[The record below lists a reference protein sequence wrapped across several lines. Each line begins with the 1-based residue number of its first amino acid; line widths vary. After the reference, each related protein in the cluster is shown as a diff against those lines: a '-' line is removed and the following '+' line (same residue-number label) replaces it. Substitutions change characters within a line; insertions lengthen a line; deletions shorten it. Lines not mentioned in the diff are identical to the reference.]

1 MTAGL
6 PPIGAEIPCS
16 RLAVNVPIQIE
27 GTLLS
32 VDFRGGIK
40 HRVDVNPDNPMESV
54 RLRTVGHRMSAELPD
69 GDETGGTLTIEQNDV
84 DVDSP
89 STLTL
94 TRKFP
99 PMYELREVTS
109 FTLTVE
115 RGEGE
120 PLVLVTKE
128 PMVLLAQLTQF
139 PPRGDLY
146 RLEKP
151 VELVLPDD
159 PAKVMAV
166 IEKFPVKVG
175 GL

>member
-1 MTAGL
+1 MTPGL

-16 RLAVNVPIQIE
+16 RLAVNVPMQIE
-27 GTLLS
+27 GTLLTA
-32 VDFRGGIK
+32 DFRGGIK
-40 HRVDVNPDNPMESV
+40 HRVDVNPDNPTDSV

-69 GDETGGTLTIEQNDV
+69 GGTLTIEQNDV
-84 DVDSP
+84 DTDAP

-94 TRKFP
+94 TQKFP
-99 PMYELREVTS
+99 PAYELREVTS
-109 FTLTVE
+109 FTLVVE
-115 RGEGE
+115 RGEEE
-120 PLVLVTKE
+120 PLILVTKQ
-128 PMVLLAQLTQF
+128 PMVLLAKLTQF

-146 RLEKP
+146 QLEKP
-151 VELVLPDD
+151 VELVHPDD